1 MSIVYLVNQ
10 TPCAQLL
17 DKLSVRHEIFRN
29 FSSLQ
34 IATKNCYFAPSMI
47 WYFYSNIYVDYTSR
61 NTDYFV
67 SGKLQLSVR
76 HKILVKM
83 FTKIIKK
90 YAEKALNNNKHILKC
105 LLRLILSLEIMI

>member
-1 MSIVYLVNQ
+1 MLIIQ
-10 TPCAQLL
+10 A
-17 DKLSVRHEIFRN
+17 EIAIILF
-29 FSSLQ
+29 
-34 IATKNCYFAPSMI
+34 
-47 WYFYSNIYVDYTSR
+47 
-61 NTDYFV
+61 